1 MKILFAVNNDNVSE
15 AIVKKYQKDYKEILS
30 YKNVY
35 YFNAIYRELQKD
47 KSYSRIVISEDL
59 EAFANNNYNSIDNF
73 LLEKYNNI
81 SDEAKTPNNEPIDI
95 ILVCGDRRKKTD
107 DLLAKIYKKGIYH
120 GWICK

>member
-59 EAFANNNYNSIDNF
+59 EPFANNNYNSIDNF

-95 ILVCGDRRKKTD
+95 ILQN
-107 DLLAKIYKKGIYH
+107 
-120 GWICK
+120 